1 MHIALNCQLL
11 SMNVTGVTR
20 YISGLVRALPR
31 VDLAHKYTLLVSRRV
46 PERLLP
52 QAPNVEWRVTHFPIN
67 GTKTRILWEQF
78 VQPLEVAS
86 RGFDVIHYTDRSMP
100 WLPTGIPSVST
111 IQDIS
116 YASLPETYTWGKV
129 LYNEITARIAAA
141 RADRMITASEN
152 TKSEVVRYLK
162 VPEEKIRVICDA
174 VDNMFQ
180 PVPSAEVL
188 QEARQRLGLPDR
200 MILYVGSLNPRKN
213 LVTLIRAYAELKR
226 TTDLPHKLVLV
237 GPSEWKSDPV
247 FHAVKD
253 LGLESEIYLLG
264 FVPDS
269 ELVCLYNLADLFVFP
284 SLHEG
289 FGLPPLEAL
298 ACGTPVVCSN
308 SASLPEVVGEAAIM
322 VEPTDVKE
330 LAQAMERVLTDPD
343 LAQQLRGK
351 GLERAQLFSWE
362 KTARETLKVYEE
374 VARKGD
380 LPGG

>member
-20 YISGLVRALPR
+20 YISGLVRALPC
-31 VDLAHKYTLLVSRRV
+31 VDLTCQYTLLLNRRV
-46 PERLLP
+46 PESLLP
-52 QAPNVEWRVTHFPIN
+52 QASNVEWRVTHFPIN

-78 VQPLEVAS
+78 VQPLEVAF
-86 RGFDVIHYTDRSMP
+86 RGFDAIHHTDRSMP

-111 IQDIS
+111 IHDIS
-116 YASLPETYTWGKV
+116 YAFFPETYTPGKV
-129 LYNEITARIAAA
+129 AYSEIMARIAAA
-141 RADRMITASEN
+141 RADRIITISEN
-152 TKSEVVRYLK
+152 TKREVMHYLK
-162 VPEEKIRVICDA
+162 MSEEKIRVVYEA

-180 PVPSAEVL
+180 PVSSAEVL
-188 QEARQRLGLPDR
+188 QEARQRLGLPDG

-213 LVTLIRAYAELKR
+213 LVALIRAYAELKR

-264 FVPDS
+264 FVLDS

-308 SASLPEVVGEAAIM
+308 RASLPEVVGEAAIM
-322 VEPTDVKE
+322 VEPTDVKG

-351 GLERAQLFSWE
+351 GLERAPLFSWE

-374 VARKGD
+374 VARKGN

>member
-31 VDLAHKYTLLVSRRV
+31 VDSAHQYTLLLNRRV

-52 QAPNVEWRVTHFPIN
+52 QAPNVEQRVTHFPIN

-86 RGFDVIHYTDRSMP
+86 RGFDVIHHTDRSMP

-116 YASLPETYTWGKV
+116 YASFPKTYTRGKV
-129 LYNEITARIAAA
+129 IYSEITARIAAA
-141 RADRMITASEN
+141 RADRMITVSEN
-152 TKSEVVRYLK
+152 TKHEMMHYLK
-162 VPEEKIRVICDA
+162 VPEEKIRVIYSA
-174 VDNMFQ
+174 VDGIFQ
-180 PVPSAEVL
+180 PVSSAEVL
-188 QEARQRLGLPDR
+188 QETRQRFGLPDR

-213 LVTLIRAYAELKR
+213 LVTLVRAYAELKR
-226 TTDLPHKLVLV
+226 TTGLPHKLVLV
-237 GPSEWKSDPV
+237 GPNEWKSDPV
-247 FHAVKD
+247 FQTIRD
-253 LGLESEIYLLG
+253 LGLESEIYLPGLIRG
-264 FVPDS
+264 L
-269 ELVCLYNLADLFVFP
+269 ELVQLYNLADLFVFP

-289 FGLPPLEAL
+289 FGFPPLEAL

-308 SASLPEVVGEAAIM
+308 SASLPEIVGEAAIM
-322 VEPTDVKE
+322 VEPTDVKG

-343 LAQQLRGK
+343 LAQQLRGR
-351 GLERAQLFSWE
+351 GLERARLFSWE
-362 KTARETLKVYEE
+362 RTTRETLKVYEE
-374 VARKGD
+374 VARKGNP
-380 LPGG
+380 PGG